1 MGEQERRFGATP
13 MSLESNMKRNIF
25 SASLSVPIYSSI
37 CGQLYEFFGQ
47 SVRLGKQMNLFA
59 YFIATLSAANT
70 CPTGC
75 RCEFVRQRVF
85 CHNRGLVRI
94 PMNIPTTTK
103 MLYLQ
108 DNLLSSSVL
117 LDNELSR
124 LTQLTRLML
133 YNNNLTRIPSV
144 ASVHLRQLKIDRNKI
159 NKLPENVLGHG

>member
-1 MGEQERRFGATP
+1 
-13 MSLESNMKRNIF
+13 
-25 SASLSVPIYSSI
+25 
-37 CGQLYEFFGQ
+37 
-47 SVRLGKQMNLFA
+47 MNLFV
-59 YFIATLSAANT
+59 YFIATIAAANT

-94 PMNIPTTTK
+94 PMNIPRTTK

-144 ASVHLRQLKIDRNKI
+144 SSLHLRQLKIDRNKI